1 MTIDPNE
8 VVALGAAV
16 QAGVLF
22 GDVSNIVLLDVAPLS
37 LGLETLDGVM
47 TTIIP
52 RNTTLST
59 SKSKVFSIAV
69 DGQTS
74 FEINVLQGERQ
85 FVRDNKSLGRFRLD
99 GIPLAPRGVPQIK
112 VKFVLFLKRCQAV
125 SNVALVVSRLCL
137 SNTQVGGE
145 VITLASVS
153 EK

>member
-1 MTIDPNE
+1 M
-8 VVALGAAV
+8 
-16 QAGVLF
+16 
-22 GDVSNIVLLDVAPLS
+22 LLDVAPLS

-59 SKSKVFSIAV
+59 SKSEVFSIAV

-99 GIPLAPRGVPQIK
+99 GIPLAPRGVPQIE
-112 VKFVLFLKRCQAV
+112 VKFILFLKLCQAV
-125 SNVALVVSRLCL
+125 SNVAFVVSRLW
-137 SNTQVGGE
+137 
-145 VITLASVS
+145 
-153 EK
+153 